1 MKVSEWTKNQ
11 TAMQP
16 TIFPKEIIRFSLE
29 SHYFRFS
36 KYSEIIYFL
45 VAGIVVAFLAA
56 LPIIKINITI
66 QSRGI
71 IRSQTEPTS
80 IQTPVTGQVQ
90 EINLQEN
97 MKVMLG
103 DTLIR
108 LAPEKISDQLKIL
121 EERSELYSR
130 YVRDLQ
136 SLVAGKNNNLQ
147 SDLLKSSLAEYTQKL
162 NEYQIQIET
171 TRKDFER
178 TKLLFGKDVIA
189 AAEFEKKELELNQL
203 LKERD
208 FYMSQK
214 KAEWHQQLFQY
225 QTELQILT
233 DNTDQLKF
241 EKRFY
246 VVVAPVSG
254 YISNFTGVQ
263 TGSFI
268 FPNQTIAT
276 ISPVDNLIAE
286 CYVSPND
293 IGYLRNEMPVT
304 FQIDAYNYNQWGLA
318 SGRIIDISNH
328 PYQENET
335 VYFKMRCKLD
345 QDHLSLK
352 SGYEGKL
359 KNGLTLT
366 ARCMVTRR
374 SLFDLLFDKADDWL
388 NPKIMSD
395 NN

>member
-1 MKVSEWTKNQ
+1 MY
-11 TAMQP
+11 AA
-16 TIFPKEIIRFSLE
+16 IFPKEVIRFSLE

-36 KYSEIIYFL
+36 GDSKIIYL
-45 VAGIVVAFLAA
+45 LIVGMVIIFFTA
-56 LPIIKINITI
+56 LPLVKVDITI

-71 IRSQTEPTS
+71 IRSQAEPTN

-90 EINLQEN
+90 EILISEN
-97 MKVMLG
+97 RKVTIG

-108 LAPEKISDQLKIL
+108 LAPEKIFDQLSIL
-121 EERSELYSR
+121 NARIRLYSE
-130 YVRDLQ
+130 YIYDLEI
-136 SLVAGKNNNLQ
+136 LVAGSGKGLQ
-147 SDLLKSSLAEYTQKL
+147 SDLLRSSFAEYTQKL

-171 TRKDFER
+171 IRKDFER
-178 TKLLFGKDVIA
+178 IKLLFEKDVIA
-189 AAEFEKKELELNQL
+189 AVDFEKKELELNQL

-208 FYMSQK
+208 FYTSQK

-225 QTELQILT
+225 RTELQSLT
-233 DNTDQLKF
+233 DNRDQLRF

-276 ISPVDNLIAE
+276 ISPADSLIAE

-293 IGYLRNEMPVT
+293 IGYLRNEMPVS
-304 FQIDAYNYNQWGLA
+304 FQVDAYNYNQWGLA
-318 SGRIIDISNH
+318 SGTIIDISNH

-335 VYFKMRCKLD
+335 VYFKVRCKLD

-374 SLFDLLFDKADDWL
+374 SLFNLLFDKADDWL
-388 NPKIMSD
+388 NPKIMAG

>member
-1 MKVSEWTKNQ
+1 MHP
-11 TAMQP
+11 A
-16 TIFPKEIIRFSLE
+16 IFPKEVIRFSLE
-29 SHYFRFS
+29 NHYFRFS
-36 KYSEIIYFL
+36 RHSEIIYL
-45 VAGIVVAFLAA
+45 LIVGIVMAFLTA
-56 LPIIKINITI
+56 LPLIKVDITI

-71 IRSQTEPTS
+71 IRSQAEPTN

-90 EINLQEN
+90 EILISEN
-97 MKVMLG
+97 RKVTIG

-108 LAPEKISDQLKIL
+108 LAPEKIFDQLSIL
-121 EERSELYSR
+121 NDRIGLYSR
-130 YVRDLQ
+130 YIHDLEI
-136 SLVAGKNNNLQ
+136 LVSGHINGLQ
-147 SDLLKSSLAEYTQKL
+147 SDLLKSSFAEYTQKL

-178 TKLLFGKDVIA
+178 TKLLFEKDVIA
-189 AAEFEKKELELNQL
+189 PAEFEKKELELNQF

-208 FYMSQK
+208 FYTSQK

-225 QTELQILT
+225 RTELQSLT
-233 DNTDQLKF
+233 DNRDQLRF

-276 ISPVDNLIAE
+276 ISPADSLIAE

-293 IGYLRNEMPVT
+293 IGYLRNEMPVS
-304 FQIDAYNYNQWGLA
+304 FQVDAYNYNQWGLA
-318 SGRIIDISNH
+318 SGTIIDISNH

-335 VYFKMRCKLD
+335 VYFKVRCKLD

-374 SLFDLLFDKADDWL
+374 SLFNLLFDKADDWL
-388 NPKIMSD
+388 NPKIMAG